1 MQCKQLRFGDVL
13 VNKNK
18 IMEKPQFNPQCI
30 MHYQLIFEFFD
41 FINYTPN
48 INIKQFIFK
57 YISNG

>member
-18 IMEKPQFNPQCI
+18 IMEKPQFNPQYI

-48 INIKQFIFK
+48 TK
-57 YISNG
+57 YKY